1 MCDCPDDVDD
11 DRAPADRRTSRR
23 SRRERRD
30 AQRRR
35 AATTTLLPEDDD
47 REDEARERCA
57 CNASLRH
64 GEREREHPTTV
75 TGELSHVGNGFV
87 PSL

>member
-1 MCDCPDDVDD
+1 VCDRPDDVDD

-23 SRRERRD
+23 CRCERCD

-35 AATTTLLPEDDD
+35 TATTLLPEDDD

-57 CNASLRH
+57 CDPSLRH
-64 GEREREHPTTV
+64 REREREHAPTLP
-75 TGELSHVGNGFV
+75 GELSHVGNGFV
-87 PSL
+87 PKP